1 MSAGAPPAAR
11 LPLVVI
17 PQHFGSLVF
26 DRRTSRY
33 APFDREATEVL
44 ARTLETPAWQLAGAR
59 PELAGFLACFERAGY
74 FRPDGRLAGVRLTA
88 DPPAD
93 HLLGPLAVHVE
104 VIAACNLTCT
114 HCFAGEL
121 PRRTTLTTPELD
133 RVFGE
138 LAALGSFRLGL
149 TGGEPLLRKDLLDV
163 LDAATARGLHPCLTT
178 NGLLLDERL
187 ARELGRR
194 ELVWLNI
201 SLEGA
206 RAETNDAVRGAGTFD
221 AVLGKLRVL
230 GRHMRF
236 TLAFTITSHNAAEV
250 EACAALAREVGAHT
264 AVFRPLYPVGVAR
277 AHPEL
282 APTFAEYTGALAR
295 LATAACDPAGDPGGA
310 VLRALG
316 AGELSRGG
324 GTIDAFG
331 PALRVETQAIT
342 YRGPGCG
349 AANLVAS
356 ISASGDV
363 NPCSFLGA
371 AFESGN
377 VRERPFAEIWNAGQA
392 FLRLRARAEGDAFR
406 GGCRARSL
414 AAHGSA
420 FAPDPWHDEWLAA
433 GDPEAPRP
441 LTNLHVRRP
450 HLPVLR

>member
-1 MSAGAPPAAR
+1 M

-33 APFDREATEVL
+33 APFDHAATAVL
-44 ARTLETPAWQLAGAR
+44 VQSLTQPIWQHAGTDDDFA
-59 PELAGFLACFERAGY
+59 LCFERAGY
-74 FRPDGRLAGVRLTA
+74 FRPDGRLAGTLLAAV
-88 DPPAD
+88 PPAD

-114 HCFAGEL
+114 HCFAGDL
-121 PRRTTLTTPELD
+121 PRKTSLTTPELD

-163 LDAATARGLHPCLTT
+163 VDAATAHGLHPCLTT
-178 NGLLLDERL
+178 NGMLLDERV
-187 ARELGRR
+187 ARELGKR
-194 ELVWLNI
+194 ELVWINI

-206 RAETNDAVRGAGTFD
+206 CAATNDRVRGAGTF
-221 AVLGKLRVL
+221 AEVTRRLREL
-230 GRHMRF
+230 GRHFRF
-236 TLAFTITSHNAAEV
+236 TLAFTITRESALEV
-250 EACAALAREVGAHT
+250 EACAELARELGAHT
-264 AVFRPLYPVGVAR
+264 AVFRPVYPVGTAR

-282 APTFAEYTGALAR
+282 APSFAEYTGALAR
-295 LATAACDPAGDPGGA
+295 LAGNF
-310 VLRALG
+310 
-316 AGELSRGG
+316 ELSP
-324 GTIDAFG
+324 IDNFSPTAR
-331 PALRVETQAIT
+331 ADTQAIT
-342 YRGPGCG
+342 YAGPGCG

-377 VRERPFAEIWNAGQA
+377 VRDTAFAEIWNAGQA
-392 FLRLRARAEGDAFR
+392 FLRLREQRAGDTFR

-414 AAHGSA
+414 AAHGDA
-420 FAPDPWHDEWLAA
+420 HARDPWHDEWLALA
-433 GDPEAPRP
+433 DPSAPAP
-441 LTNLHVRRP
+441 LTNLHRRV
-450 HLPVLR
+450 HLPVTR

>member
-1 MSAGAPPAAR
+1 MTRP
-11 LPLVVI
+11 PLVVI

-33 APFDREATEVL
+33 APFDREATAVL
-44 ARTLETPAWQLAGAR
+44 ERTLEVPAWQLAGEQ
-59 PELAGFLACFERAGY
+59 PELAGFVACFERAGY
-74 FRPDGRLAGVRLTA
+74 FRPDGRLAGVRLAA

-121 PRRTTLTTPELD
+121 PRKTTLTTPELD

-178 NGLLLDERL
+178 NGLLLDEHL
-187 ARELGRR
+187 ARELGKR
-194 ELVWLNI
+194 ELVWLNV

-206 RAETNDAVRGAGTFD
+206 RAETNDAVRGGGTFD
-221 AVLGKLRVL
+221 AVIAKLRAL
-230 GRHMRF
+230 GRHLRF
-236 TLAFTITSHNAAEV
+236 TLAFTITSRSAAEV

-264 AVFRPLYPVGVAR
+264 AVFRPVYPVGVAR

-295 LATAACDPAGDPGGA
+295 LAAPLCGAEDAAVRP
-310 VLRALG
+310 
-316 AGELSRGG
+316 
-324 GTIDAFG
+324 IDGFS

-377 VRERPFAEIWNAGQA
+377 VRDRPFAEIWNEGQA
-392 FLRLRARAEGDAFR
+392 FLRLRAHEGDAFR
-406 GGCRARSL
+406 GGCRARAL

-441 LTNLHVRRP
+441 LTNLHVRRT
-450 HLPVLR
+450 HLPVHR

>member
-1 MSAGAPPAAR
+1 MM
-11 LPLVVI
+11 PLVVI

-33 APFDREATEVL
+33 APFDHETTAVLVRAITTPIWEA
-44 ARTLETPAWQLAGAR
+44 
-59 PELAGFLACFERAGY
+59 ELALVDFIACFERAGY
-74 FRPDGRLAGVRLTA
+74 FQPDGRLAGVLLAAT
-88 DPPAD
+88 PPAD

-121 PRRTTLTTPELD
+121 PRKTTLTTPELD

-163 LDAATARGLHPCLTT
+163 VDAATAHGLHPCLTT
-178 NGLLLDERL
+178 NGLLLDEAL
-187 ARELGRR
+187 ARELGKR
-194 ELVWLNI
+194 ELVWINI

-206 RAETNDAVRGAGTFD
+206 CAATNDRVRGAGTF
-221 AVLGKLRVL
+221 AEVTRRLRAF

-236 TLAFTITSHNAAEV
+236 TLAFTITRESAREV
-250 EACAALAREVGAHT
+250 AACAELARELGAHT
-264 AVFRPLYPVGVAR
+264 AVFRPVYPVGTAR

-282 APTFAEYTGALAR
+282 APSFTEYTGALAT
-295 LATAACDPAGDPGGA
+295 LAATGI
-310 VLRALG
+310 
-316 AGELSRGG
+316 ELSP
-324 GTIDAFG
+324 IDSFSPTSRAD
-331 PALRVETQAIT
+331 TQAIT
-342 YRGPGCG
+342 YRGAGCG

-377 VRERPFAEIWNAGQA
+377 IRDLAFADIWNAGQA
-392 FLRLRARAEGDAFR
+392 FLRLREQREGDTFR
-406 GGCRARSL
+406 GGCRARAL
-414 AAHGSA
+414 AEHGDAHA
-420 FAPDPWHDEWLAA
+420 RDPWHDEWLALA
-433 GDPEAPRP
+433 DPSAPAP
-441 LTNLHVRRP
+441 LTNLHRRV
-450 HLPVLR
+450 HLPVTR